1 MRASV
6 LAMIMA
12 GGEGTRLH
20 PLTEQRAKPSVPF
33 GGKFRIIDFVL
44 SNFVNSGINSIFVMT
59 QYRAQSL
66 TEHIINGW
74 NISSAQGQSRF
85 IIPVPAQMQTKDKSW
100 YSGTANAI
108 HQNAHLIEDF
118 EPDLIAVFG
127 GDHIYRMD
135 VSQMID
141 LHIKKEAMVSVAA
154 IPVPIE
160 EASSF
165 GVIEVDKDWKIIGF
179 QEKPEKPSPMP
190 SDKSK
195 ALVSMG
201 NYIFNSKDLIR
212 LLQEDAEN
220 PDSSHDFGKDILP
233 KLVDTGKL
241 LAYNFHMNKMPGRD
255 SNPYWKDVGTLKAY
269 FEANM
274 DLRLPNPELD
284 LYNVEWPIYNYHHCL
299 PPAKFVHNEDVN
311 FEGKQRI
318 GKAINS
324 LISDGC
330 IISGGTVMD
339 SVLFNSVHIH
349 SYTTVANSIL
359 LNDVEIAENC
369 RIKNAIIDKHSYIAP
384 GTVIGYDRKKDEEN
398 YIVSDLDEKG
408 KTWLTV
414 IPKHRGL
421 KLKLPNIEMTDSGI
435 A

>member
-20 PLTEQRAKPSVPF
+20 PLTEKRAKPSVPF

-59 QYRAQSL
+59 QFRSQSL

-74 NISSAQGQSRF
+74 NISSAQGMSRF
-85 IIPVPAQMQTKDKSW
+85 IIPVPAQMQTADKSW

-108 HQNAHLIEDF
+108 HQNVHLIEDF
-118 EPDLIAVFG
+118 EPDLVAVFG

-141 LHIKKEAMVSVAA
+141 LHMKKDAMVTVAA

-160 EASSF
+160 EASDF
-165 GVIEVDKDWKIIGF
+165 GVIQVDETWKIIGF
-179 QEKPEKPSPMP
+179 QEKPKKPTPMP
-190 SDKSK
+190 TDPTK

-212 LLQEDAEN
+212 LLKDDSISEG
-220 PDSSHDFGKDILP
+220 SSHDFGKDILP
-233 KLVDTGKL
+233 SLVETGKL
-241 LAYNFHMNKMPGRD
+241 FAYNFHMNKIPGQFGT
-255 SNPYWKDVGTLKAY
+255 PYWKDVGTLKAY
-269 FEANM
+269 FDANM
-274 DLRLPNPELD
+274 DLRLPEPELD
-284 LYNVEWPIYNYHHCL
+284 LYNPEWPIYNYHHCL
-299 PPAKFVHNEDVN
+299 PPAKFVHNDDVDCD
-311 FEGKQRI
+311 GRPRI

-330 IISGGTVMD
+330 IISGGSVFD

-349 SYTTVANSIL
+349 SYSTVKNSIL
-359 LNDVEIAENC
+359 LNEVEIGENC
-369 RIKNAIIDKHSYIAP
+369 RIKNAIVDKHAFIPAN
-384 GTVIGYDRKKDEEN
+384 TVIGYDRKKDEKK
-398 YIVSDLDEKG
+398 YIVKDLDP
-408 KTWLTV
+408 KTGSWLTI
-414 IPKHRGL
+414 IPKNRRHGL
-421 KLKLPNIEMTDSGI
+421 KLPHLDMTDSGI
-435 A
+435 E